1 MLPRKA
7 KGRRPVFTGDP
18 HTDKLYAIILAL
30 ATETSVLRER
40 LDTVERLLAVK
51 EVLAARDI
59 EDHVLDEPAQAERE
73 QWRARF
79 LERLFRVVSEQ
90 IQSEAAGESAEK
102 SEATVREIEGHRPKR
117 SSDNRA
123 TTGREKPC

>member
-18 HTDKLYAIILAL
+18 HTDTLYAMLMAL

-40 LDTVERLLAVK
+40 LDTVERLLARK
-51 EVLAARDI
+51 GVLTARDI
-59 EDHVLDEPAQAERE
+59 EDYGLDEPAQAERE

-79 LERLFRVVSEQ
+79 LERLFRVVSEK
-90 IQSEAAGESAEK
+90 IQAEAAGESAEK
-102 SEATVREIEGHRPKR
+102 SEATVRKVEGRSPARP
-117 SSDNRA
+117 SDD
-123 TTGREKPC
+123 

>member
-7 KGRRPVFTGDP
+7 KGRRPIFTGDP
-18 HTDKLYAIILAL
+18 HTDKLYAMIMAL

-51 EVLAARDI
+51 GVLATRDI

-90 IQSEAAGESAEK
+90 IQAEAAGESAEK
-102 SEATVREIEGHRPKR
+102 SEATVREIEGRFPELPSER
-117 SSDNRA
+117 
-123 TTGREKPC
+123 